1 MAEETYHKFYDSV
14 EDVAAQAY
22 ENEKVDGGLTPM
34 PEPFLSGLKLEADVQ
49 IGEVTLNTIDEDG
62 VVWVMTD
69 IKNWWRQPDPQLPA
83 LQRGWGDGDYDAEG
97 RYTARVLTLEGS
109 FLTQDP
115 SQIAAAR
122 DKLIKATNLVRKGDW
137 LVVKESP
144 IPKAAF
150 VRLSG
155 TPSIETVTARGRTD
169 FSIGLK
175 AADPIKYE
183 WVGGSDNFRSAG
195 LTSGGS
201 TITNE
206 GNTEVSGV
214 FQVFGPLT
222 ASVGSP
228 ATITKTNGEGGSISI
243 VDSLTENQIL
253 EIDTL
258 NREVLLLEGD
268 SVLSGRFKTATLLE
282 WLYLDPGDNT
292 ISYSG
297 SGSCRI
303 LYRSGWI
310 G

>member
-1 MAEETYHKFYDSV
+1 MAEEKYNEFYDSV
-14 EDVAAQAY
+14 EDAAAQAY

-34 PEPFLSGLKLEADVQ
+34 PEPFLSGLKLDADIQLGDLV
-49 IGEVTLNTIDEDG
+49 LNTIDENG

-69 IKNWWRQPDPQLPA
+69 IQNWWRQPDPQLPS
-83 LQRGWGDGDYDAEG
+83 LQRGWGDGEYDAEG
-97 RYTARVLTLEGS
+97 RYNSRLLTLNGS

-115 SQIAAAR
+115 SQVAVAR
-122 DKLIKATNLVRKGDW
+122 EKLISATNLVRKGDW
-137 LVVKESP
+137 LVVKETP
-144 IPKAAF
+144 VPKAAF

-155 TPSIETVTARGRTD
+155 SPSIETVSARGRTN
-169 FSIGLK
+169 FSIGFK

-183 WVGGSDNFRSAG
+183 WVGGADNFRSAG
-195 LTSGGS
+195 LTSGGA
-201 TITNE
+201 TITNK

-228 ATITKTNGEGGSISI
+228 AEILKTNGEGGSIKI
-243 VDSLTENQIL
+243 VDSLTNNQIL

-268 SVLSGRFKTATLLE
+268 TVLSGRFKTETLLD
-282 WLYLDPGDNT
+282 WIYLDPGDNT

-297 SGSCRI
+297 SGSCRL

>member
-1 MAEETYHKFYDSV
+1 MAEEYNEFYDSV
-14 EDVAAQAY
+14 ENAAAQAF
-22 ENEKVDGGLTPM
+22 ENKKVNLGLTPL
-34 PEPFLSGLKLEADVQ
+34 PEPFLSGLNLAADVQ
-49 IGEVTLNTIDEDG
+49 LGDLTLNTIDEDG
-62 VVWVMTD
+62 IVWVMTD
-69 IKNWWRQPDPQLPA
+69 IENWWRQPDPQLPE

-97 RYTARVLTLEGS
+97 RYAARVLTLEGT

-115 SQIAAAR
+115 SQVAAAR
-122 DKLIKATNLVRKGDW
+122 DKLIRATNLVRRGEW

-144 IPKAAF
+144 IEKAAF

-155 TPSIETVTARGRTD
+155 TPNIETTTARGRTE

-183 WVGGSDNFRSAG
+183 WVGGSNNFRSAG
-195 LTSGGS
+195 LTSSGV
-201 TITNE
+201 TITNQ
-206 GNTEVSGV
+206 GNTEVTGV

-228 ATITKTNGEGGSISI
+228 AVISKTNGDGGEIKI
-243 VDSLTENQIL
+243 VDSLTEDQTL

-258 NREVLLLEGD
+258 NREVLLVEGET
-268 SVLSGRFKTATLLE
+268 VLSGRFKTATLLD
-282 WLYLDPGDNT
+282 WLYLDPGDNAL
-292 ISYSG
+292 SYSG
-297 SGSCRI
+297 SGSCRL